1 MPDADLRV
9 PPVAAVARP
18 APGPLLTASILLVS
32 AMTIMANATIAPS
45 LPDLRAHYA
54 DVPGIETLAGL
65 ILTLPSLAIVLSAG
79 LMGWLADTVSRQWLL
94 AASGLLYALGGTSGL
109 WVDSLPA
116 LLAGRIVLGVGVA
129 GTMILATTWA
139 ADLWQGPARERF
151 LGRQGASMSAGGIVV
166 IVLGGALATLGWRG
180 AFATYLLVVPVTL
193 LALWTLAPHARA
205 RADRPAVVAGGGAM
219 PWRLF
224 AFVGSLAFLF
234 MLAFYVMP
242 TRGPFFLE
250 GIGVESP
257 FVKGLMLAGM
267 TLFSIPGALGYGRLR
282 RVLSPM
288 SIFAASWLVMAAG
301 LGIVAWAS
309 TPAVAFL
316 GIAVLGVGMGP
327 SLPNYTTYW
336 MNAVPA
342 PLRGRASGLLTAAF
356 FAGQFVSPLATAPLV
371 AAAGLHGAFAWLAG
385 GMAVLGLGLSVV
397 ARRG

>member
-1 MPDADLRV
+1 ML
-9 PPVAAVARP
+9 
-18 APGPLLTASILLVS
+18 S

-45 LPDLRAHYA
+45 LPDMRSHYA

-79 LMGWLADTVSRQWLL
+79 LMGWLADKVDRQWLL
-94 AASGLLYALGGTSGL
+94 GGSGLLYALGGTSGL

-116 LLAGRIVLGVGVA
+116 LLAGRVVLGVGVA

-180 AFATYLLVVPVTL
+180 AFATYLLVLPVTL

-205 RADRPAVVAGGGAM
+205 RVDRPAVVDVAGTM
-219 PWRLF
+219 PWRAF
-224 AFVGSLAFLF
+224 AFVGPLAFLF

-242 TRGPFFLE
+242 TRGPFLLE
-250 GIGVESP
+250 GIGVTNP

-282 RVLSPM
+282 QALSPM
-288 SIFAASWLVMAAG
+288 AIFAASWLLMGAG
-301 LGIVAWAS
+301 LGIVAAAS
-309 TPAVAFL
+309 SPALAIA
-316 GIAVLGVGMGP
+316 GIAVLGLGMGP

-336 MNAVPA
+336 MGAVPPA
-342 PLRGRASGLLTAAF
+342 LRGRASGLLTTAF
-356 FAGQFVSPLATAPLV
+356 FAGQFASPLATAPLV
-371 AAAGLHGAFAWLAG
+371 AAAGLHGAFGWLAG
-385 GMAVLGLGLSVV
+385 AMAILGVALAVV